1 MKEEEES
8 SQITQIRV
16 QSIHISKGDEA
27 DNVAIV
33 AGGIGDIGMLVDDP
47 RLAYVALTRAKYHL
61 FPRVVKPGL
70 LPSML
75 ANTDYEGLARE
86 YMRMFPSER
95 KIEGGKVFF

>member
-1 MKEEEES
+1 MKGEEES

-61 FPRVVKPGL
+61 FPRVVKAGL

-75 ANTDYEGLARE
+75 ADLHYKGLALE
-86 YMRMFPSER
+86 YMRMFPSEQN
-95 KIEGGKVFF
+95 IEGEKDFV